1 MKTATVRE
9 LRNEYKRVLGWAEAG
24 EEVAISRRGK
34 IIARI
39 VPAKPQSKRVDWTK
53 SAAFALHRKRKE
65 EGHRVLTAEESAAL
79 RAESQGFE
87 P

>member
-24 EEVAISRRGK
+24 EEVEISRRGK

-39 VPAKPQSKRVDWTK
+39 VPVQPKSKRVDWTK
-53 SAAFALHRKRKE
+53 SAAFALHEKWKNKRK
-65 EGHRVLTAEESAAL
+65 LTAEESAQIIADS
-79 RAESQGFE
+79 RGSC
-87 P
+87 

>member
-9 LRNEYKRVLGWAEAG
+9 LRNEYKRVLAWAEAG
-24 EEVAISRRGK
+24 EEVTISRRGK
-34 IIARI
+34 VIARLI
-39 VPAKPQSKRVDWTK
+39 PERPKLKRVDWTK
-53 SAAFALHRKRKE
+53 SAA
-65 EGHRVLTAEESAAL
+65 LTMDRTGWRTLSAKESASL